1 MSRQKTLK
9 SAFTLEGKGLHT
21 GLPITITFNP
31 APENSGYRIQRVDLD
46 EQPVI
51 EALAENVVETSRGTV
66 IEKNNV
72 RVGTI
77 EHALAALYASEID
90 NCLIQ
95 VNQPE
100 FPILDGSSSFYTKEI
115 CRVGIEEQK
124 EDKDYYIV
132 RKKIEYTHPETGTSI
147 LVLPDND
154 FSVNVLV
161 SFNSPV
167 LNNQYATLNNVSE
180 FADQIAACRTFV
192 FVRELELLLKNNLIK
207 GGDLENAIVIYDQVI
222 DQSEIDRLTDILG
235 KERMKVNNVG
245 YLNELQFDNEP
256 ARHKLLDVIGDLAL
270 IGKPLKGRIIATC
283 PGHRANTELAKLI
296 RKEIKRQEVTVPV
309 YDPNKAPV
317 LDVNQIKKLLP
328 HRWPFLMVDKIIEIK
343 EKSIVGVKNV
353 TSNETFFC
361 GHFPEEPVMPG
372 VLIIEG
378 LAQAGGILALGQVPD
393 PENYSTYFL
402 KLNDVRWR
410 QKVVP
415 GDTLVY
421 EMVLLEP
428 IRRGIVHMFG
438 KAYVNNKVVAE
449 GDLMA
454 QIVRNKVEE

>member
-1 MSRQKTLK
+1 MSKQKTLK
-9 SAFTLEGKGLHT
+9 STFTLEGKGLHT

-31 APENSGYRIQRVDLD
+31 APDNFGYKIQRIDL
-46 EQPVI
+46 EGQPVI
-51 EALAENVVETSRGTV
+51 EALAENVVETTRGTV
-66 IEKNNV
+66 IEKNGV
-72 RVGTI
+72 RVSTI

-100 FPILDGSSSFYTKEI
+100 FPILDGSSSFYVKEI
-115 CRVGIEEQK
+115 NRVGIEEQK
-124 EDKDYYIV
+124 EEKDFYIV
-132 RKKIEYTHPETGTSI
+132 RKKIEYTNPETGTSI
-147 LVLPDND
+147 MMLPDDD

-180 FADQIAACRTFV
+180 FAKQIATCRTFV

-207 GGDLENAIVIYDQVI
+207 GGDLKNAIVIYDQAI
-222 DQSEIDRLTDILG
+222 EQSEMDRLTDILRQ
-235 KERMKVNNVG
+235 ERIKVDNLG

-256 ARHKLLDVIGDLAL
+256 ARHKLLDVIGDLSL
-270 IGKPLKGRIIATC
+270 IGKPIKGKIIATC
-283 PGHRANTELAKLI
+283 PGHKANTELAKLI
-296 RKEIKRQEVTVPV
+296 RKEIKRQEVAIPV
-309 YDPNKAPV
+309 YDPNKAPL

-328 HRWPFLMVDKIIEIK
+328 HRWPFLMVDKVIEIK

-372 VLIIEG
+372 VLIVEAM
-378 LAQAGGILALGQVPD
+378 AQTGGILVLNALEDPD
-393 PENYSTYFL
+393 RYSTYFM
-402 KLNDVRWR
+402 KIDNVKFR

-415 GDTLVY
+415 GDTLIFK
-421 EMVLLEP
+421 LELITE
-428 IRRGIVHMFG
+428 IRRGC
-438 KAYVNNKVVAE
+438 AYMKGYAFVGDKITTEAE
-449 GDLMA
+449 FMA
-454 QIVRNKVEE
+454 QIVKNK

>member
-9 SAFTLEGKGLHT
+9 SSFTLEGKGLHT

-31 APENSGYRIQRVDLD
+31 APENFGYKIQRVDLE

-100 FPILDGSSSFYTKEI
+100 FPILDGSASFYIREI
-115 CRVGIEEQK
+115 DRVGIEEQK

-132 RKKIEYTHPETGTSI
+132 RKKIEYSNPETGTSI
-147 LVLPDND
+147 VMLPDDD
-154 FSVNVLV
+154 FSINVLV

-167 LNNQYATLNNVSE
+167 LNNQYATLDNVSE
-180 FADQIAACRTFV
+180 FAEQITACRTFV

-207 GGDLENAIVIYDQVI
+207 GGDLENALVIYDQI
-222 DQSEIDRLTDILG
+222 IEQSEMDRLTDILG
-235 KERMKVNNVG
+235 HERMKVDNLG
-245 YLNELQFDNEP
+245 YLSKLQFDNEP
-256 ARHKLLDVIGDLAL
+256 ARHKLLDVIGDLSL
-270 IGKPLKGRIIATC
+270 IGKPIKGKIIATC
-283 PGHRANTELAKLI
+283 PGHKANTELAKLI
-296 RKEIKRQEVTVPV
+296 RKELKRQEVSIPV
-309 YDPNKAPV
+309 YDPNKIPL

-328 HRWPFLMVDKIIEIK
+328 HRYPFLMVDKVIEIK

-361 GHFPEEPVMPG
+361 GHFPGEPVMPG
-372 VLIIEG
+372 VLIVEAMAQTGG
-378 LAQAGGILALGQVPD
+378 LLVLNGLED
-393 PENYSTYFL
+393 PERYSTYFM
-402 KLNDVRWR
+402 KIDNVKFR

-415 GDTLVY
+415 GDTLIFK
-421 EMVLLEP
+421 LELMTE
-428 IRRGIVHMFG
+428 IRRGC
-438 KAYVNNKVVAE
+438 AYMKGYTFVGDKITTEAE
-449 GDLMA
+449 FMA
-454 QIVRNKVEE
+454 QIVKNK

>member
-31 APENSGYRIQRVDLD
+31 APENSGYKIQRIDL
-46 EQPVI
+46 EGQPVI
-51 EALAENVVETSRGTV
+51 DALAENVVETSRSTV
-66 IEKNNV
+66 IEKDNV

-77 EHALAALYASEID
+77 EHAMAALYASEID

-100 FPILDGSSSFYTKEI
+100 FPILDGSASFYIKEI
-115 CRVGIEEQK
+115 AKVGIEEQK
-124 EDKDYYIV
+124 ADKDYYII
-132 RKKIEYTHPETGTSI
+132 RKKIEYVNPETGSSI
-147 LVLPDND
+147 FVLPDND
-154 FSVNVLV
+154 FSAHVLI

-180 FADQIAACRTFV
+180 FADHVAGCRTFV

-207 GGDLENAIVIYDQVI
+207 GGDLKNAIVIYDQII
-222 DQSEIDRLTDILG
+222 DQSEMDRLTDILG
-235 KERMKVNNVG
+235 QEQVKVNNIG

-256 ARHKLLDVIGDLAL
+256 ARHKLLDLIGDLAL
-270 IGKPLKGRIIATC
+270 IGKPVKGRVIATC
-283 PGHRANTELAKLI
+283 PGHKVNTELSKLI
-296 RKEIKRQEVTVPV
+296 RKEIKRQEVTIPI
-309 YDPNKAPV
+309 YDPNKPPV

-343 EKSIVGVKNV
+343 DKSIVGVKNI

-361 GHFPEEPVMPG
+361 GHFPGEPVMPG
-372 VLIIEG
+372 VLLVEAMAQTGG
-378 LAQAGGILALGQVPD
+378 LLVLNALED
-393 PENYSTYFL
+393 PERYSTYFL
-402 KLNDVRWR
+402 KIDNVKFR

-415 GDTLVY
+415 GDTVIFK
-421 EMVLLEP
+421 LELMTE
-428 IRRGIVHMFG
+428 IRRGC
-438 KAYVNNKVVAE
+438 AYMKGYAFVGDKITTEAE
-449 GDLMA
+449 FMA
-454 QIVRNKVEE
+454 QIVKNK